1 MSAVKV
7 DFTIPRE
14 LEERLRRLVEAGQRS
29 MFVAIAIRE
38 KLELLERQ
46 RLESELEKG
55 YKEMAEEHSR
65 IVQVAH
71 QDQSR
76 VALRGR

>member
-1 MSAVKV
+1 
-7 DFTIPRE
+7 
-14 LEERLRRLVEAGQRS
+14 